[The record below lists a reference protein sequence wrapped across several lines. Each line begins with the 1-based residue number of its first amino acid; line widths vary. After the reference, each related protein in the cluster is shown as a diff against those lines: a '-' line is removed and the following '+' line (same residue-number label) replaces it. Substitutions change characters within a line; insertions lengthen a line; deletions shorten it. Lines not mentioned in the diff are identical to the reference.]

1 MRIIRLIFARECKVR
16 LRKRSYI
23 LMSILGPI
31 LLAAIVVIPL
41 LLKKMDKQ
49 SIKQVAIIDE
59 TYILGETIKNFEN
72 YQFTIIQDSTVED
85 FRKHYQASG
94 YDAVLYIPKNIYS
107 SNACVVYS
115 HVWID
120 NALKAYV
127 GYVLR
132 RDLEY
137 MALLKE
143 QVTIETIK
151 RVSTPVFVG
160 VQKWSKE
167 GEYIDE
173 EISMTK
179 KSNIAIIAAIIIYLF
194 VFMYGV
200 MVLRGVIE
208 EKTGRVVEILVSSVK
223 PFHLMA
229 GKILGIGTIGL
240 LQFIVWIGLTYSIV
254 FGAQVILFPETYN
267 PTPLPELQESLQQ
280 SSQTMVQLQSNTNI
294 DYAVNLFQAL
304 DGVNW
309 VVMLSTFVFYF
320 IFGYL
325 LYAALFA
332 AIGAMVDQDSETQ
345 QFVIPV
351 TIPLML
357 TIFLL
362 GSIVTNP
369 AGDIAVWL
377 SFIPFTSPIA
387 MMARLPF
394 GVPYWQVIVSALIL
408 LFTCVLA
415 VWMSAK
421 LYRTGILMY
430 GKKISVQAFFSVFKT
445 KS

>member
-1 MRIIRLIFARECKVR
+1 MNKIRLIFIRECSVR

-23 LMSILGPI
+23 LMSILGPL

-41 LLKKMDKQ
+41 LLKKIDKNTV
-49 SIKQVAIIDE
+49 KQVAIIDE

-72 YQFTIIQDSTVED
+72 YRFTIIQDTTLED
-85 FRKHYQASG
+85 FRKHYKASG
-94 YDAVLYIPKNIYS
+94 YDAVVFIPKNIYS
-107 SNACVVYS
+107 SNACIIYS

-120 NALKAYV
+120 NALKAYI

-143 QVTIETIK
+143 KVTIETIK

-160 VQKWSKE
+160 VQKWTKE

-179 KSNIAIIAAIIIYLF
+179 KSNIAMIAAIIIYLF

-223 PFHLMA
+223 PFQLMA
-229 GKILGIGTIGL
+229 GKIIGIGTVGL
-240 LQFIVWIGLTYSIV
+240 IQFIVWIVLTFSIV
-254 FGAQVILFPETYN
+254 YGAQVVLFPETYT
-267 PTPLPELQESLQQ
+267 PTPLPELQDSLGNNNH
-280 SSQTMVQLQSNTNI
+280 SLLQLQSDTNV
-294 DYAVNLFQAL
+294 DYAINLFQAI

-309 VVMLSTFVFYF
+309 TIMLSSFVFFF

-325 LYAALFA
+325 LYASLFA
-332 AIGAMVDQDSETQ
+332 AIGAFIDNDSETQ

-357 TIFLL
+357 TLFLL
-362 GSIVTNP
+362 GNIVANP
-369 AGDIAVWL
+369 SGDIALWL

-394 GVPYWQVIVSALIL
+394 GVPYWHVLLSACILIL
-408 LFTCVLA
+408 TCLISIIL
-415 VWMSAK
+415 SAK
-421 LYRTGILMY
+421 LYRTGILLY
-430 GKKISVQAFFSVFKT
+430 GKKIRLQTIISILMKN
-445 KS
+445 